1 MVYPPHNGAERWL
14 AEWPRRFPFHP
25 GLVGPPSASVGL
37 FQVFLFPPT
46 LPDHET
52 ASRYECVSVVCVLW
66 GTGDPS
72 RVYPPSSPHQ
82 WPCSSLIG
90 RMVIRYIN
98 NAQLYVCETKF
109 RLSVNQRHKHK
120 TRRSVFLTD
129 LMIVWCRARSWGHH
143 TQRSTQSF

>member
-1 MVYPPHNGAERWL
+1 MGQNGGWL
-14 AEWPRRFPFHP
+14 S
-25 GLVGPPSASVGL
+25 GLVGSRSIRVWSVL
-37 FQVFLFPPT
+37 PVPLWDYSRFSCFLPHSQT
-46 LPDHET
+46 MKLLLDT
-52 ASRYECVSVVCVLW
+52 SVCQWCVSCEVLVTRP
-66 GTGDPS
+66 GCIPPP
-72 RVYPPSSPHQ
+72 PPSSPHQ